1 MRFKSWAR
9 NFLLRA
15 AGSASVASP
24 TRPAIGAGG
33 ALMRRRPVDNYNAAR
48 RWLEALAAV
57 SVGGGLAFLLYLLG
71 AK

>member
-1 MRFKSWAR
+1 
-9 NFLLRA
+9 
-15 AGSASVASP
+15 
-24 TRPAIGAGG
+24 
-33 ALMRRRPVDNYNAAR
+33 MRRRPVDNYNAAR